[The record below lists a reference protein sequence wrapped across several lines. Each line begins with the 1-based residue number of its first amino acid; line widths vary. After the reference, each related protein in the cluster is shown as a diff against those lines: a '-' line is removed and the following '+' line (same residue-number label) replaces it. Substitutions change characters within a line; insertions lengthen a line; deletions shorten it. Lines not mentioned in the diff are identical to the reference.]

1 MYYDDNTVIYLNG
14 EWQRATSAKTGLYQ
28 QSFHYG
34 NGVFEGIRSYATD
47 QGTQILRAKAHFERL
62 LYSAKTM
69 HIEINHSVDEMIEFS
84 YQLLAKNNLQD
95 AYIRPLVYTDE
106 KLGLQAESQSNL
118 FLCAWDWSQYFDAG
132 ALKLKVS
139 PYCRPDP
146 KSCHVDAK
154 VSGHYVNSIL
164 AMKDAHVS
172 GFDDALLLDQKGYVA
187 EASGANIFVQKDG
200 VLYTPPKG
208 NILPGITRTI
218 VMELC
223 VANGI
228 EVVEKLFKP
237 EDVYSAEGAF
247 LTGTAVEIKAIGS
260 VNEKPFSH
268 VWGDT
273 FGAILKQ
280 QFHQTVR
287 NQKVNHRKVRAA

>member
-14 EWQRATSAKTGLYQ
+14 EWQLAKAAKSGLYQ

-47 QGTQILRAKAHFERL
+47 QGTQILRAEAHFARL

-69 HIEINHSVDEMIEFS
+69 HIELNHSVDEMIELS
-84 YQLLAKNNLQD
+84 YQLLSKNNLQD

-106 KLGLQAESQSNL
+106 KLGLQPESKSNL
-118 FLCAWDWSQYFDAG
+118 FICAWDWSQYFDAG
-132 ALKLKVS
+132 ELRLKVS

-164 AMKDAHVS
+164 ATKDAHVS

-187 EASGANIFVQKDG
+187 EASGANFFMQKDG

-208 NILPGITRTI
+208 NILPGITRSI
-218 VMELC
+218 VMELSA
-223 VANGI
+223 ANGI

-237 EDVYSAEGAF
+237 EEIYTAQGAF

-260 VNEKPFSH
+260 VNEMPFSLN
-268 VWGDT
+268 WEDT
-273 FGAILKQ
+273 FGAKLQ
-280 QFHQTVR
+280 HQFHQNVR
-287 NQKVNHRKVRAA
+287 QQVKKHKVKAA

>member
-1 MYYDDNTVIYLNG
+1 MYYDENTVIYLNG
-14 EWQRATSAKTGLYQ
+14 EWQRATAAKTGLYQ

-34 NGVFEGIRSYATD
+34 NGVFEGIRSYATH
-47 QGTQILRAKAHFERL
+47 QGTQILRAQAHFERL

-69 HIEINHSVDEMIEFS
+69 HIEINHSVDEMIDLS

-132 ALKLKVS
+132 ELKLKVS

-146 KSCHVDAK
+146 RSCHVDAK

-164 AMKDAHVS
+164 AMKDAHND
-172 GFDDALLLDQKGYVA
+172 GYDDALLLDQKGYVA
-187 EASGANIFVQKDG
+187 EATGANIFVQKDG
-200 VLYTPPKG
+200 ILYTPPTG

-223 VANGI
+223 AANGI
-228 EVVEKLFKP
+228 EVQEKLFTA
-237 EDVYSAEGAF
+237 EDIYAAQGAF

-260 VNEKPFSH
+260 VDEKPFDMK
-268 VWGDT
+268 WEDT
-273 FGAILKQ
+273 FGALLQQ
-280 QFHQTVR
+280 QFHQSVR
-287 NQKVNHRKVRAA
+287 NQKVNYRKVRAA